1 MTSNCVSD
9 VDVEIRAAAAA
20 EAFWLPEFGFV
31 ELSRAVI
38 VVGDDDLAVVVVVV
52 DDDVDIVEDD
62 FSFLLLLAALST
74 KRFFSSYS
82 EICFV
87 FMFALIFDLSEIL
100 CVCI

>member
-9 VDVEIRAAAAA
+9 VDVVIRAAAAA

-62 FSFLLLLAALST
+62 FSFLPSLSSSFYKALFLLLLRDFLF
-74 KRFFSSYS
+74 RF
-82 EICFV
+82 CF
-87 FMFALIFDLSEIL
+87 FNF
-100 CVCI
+100 